1 MEEEGRD
8 RGRLRKRYKQ
18 HRGRL
23 REKYKH
29 NRKGSGK
36 KERKQILQVVF
47 KKATRRASSTL
58 LQRNSVKY
66 G

>member
-8 RGRLRKRYKQ
+8 RGRLRER
-18 HRGRL
+18 
-23 REKYKH
+23 YKH
-29 NRKGSGK
+29 NRKGGGR
-36 KERKQILQVVF
+36 KERRQILQVVF
-47 KKATRRASSTL
+47 KKATRRASPTL